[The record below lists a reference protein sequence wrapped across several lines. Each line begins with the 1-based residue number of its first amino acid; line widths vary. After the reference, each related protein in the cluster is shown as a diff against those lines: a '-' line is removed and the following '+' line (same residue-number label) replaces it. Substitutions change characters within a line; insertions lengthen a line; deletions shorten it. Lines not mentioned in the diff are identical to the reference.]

1 MILPMREK
9 KEVIVGFDVGT
20 SSLKVT
26 IADLSQGKILD
37 NRRYEYKGFYE
48 NAPGVVPLKIY
59 LENVVEVIKSLNR
72 EFHLEAISLSTQMY
86 SVCGMNKGELCAYQ
100 WNCLWETQRLK
111 EDTFRDEM
119 KKSGCPVD
127 SIYGA
132 YKLATL
138 DEDKHCDFLPYGLK
152 EWLIN
157 ELSGDLVSDYSTASS
172 SGLFDIGKKDWNRPF
187 IENMGFNSSLIPKIQ
202 KHNEVSGK
210 LQSNLVG
217 GIPVSTWIVPGLGD
231 GISASFACSDVSHFC
246 GNLGTSMAVRV
257 ITNHIDE
264 YSGVSVWTY
273 AIDDES
279 YATGGISPN
288 SCSVFTWSE
297 KIGFEISQEVNKD
310 KSLLF
315 FPWIHGERVPY
326 WTSEI
331 KGSLLG
337 LKSDTT
343 KEQIA
348 MSMLKGVS
356 FTFSRMEHILEKH
369 SQNNAPIVLAGGAA
383 NSSAV
388 LRVVAGTIK
397 RDIAIVNDSDYLCS
411 TGAAMSAGEALGV
424 KVEKNFT
431 IDSRM
436 KPTGEFM
443 EEYEKWLN
451 LSDKVAKLYSL

>member
-1 MILPMREK
+1 M
-9 KEVIVGFDVGT
+9 
-20 SSLKVT
+20 
-26 IADLSQGKILD
+26 
-37 NRRYEYKGFYE
+37 
-48 NAPGVVPLKIY
+48 
-59 LENVVEVIKSLNR
+59 EVIKALNQ
-72 EFHLEAISLSTQMY
+72 EFHLVTISLSTQMY
-86 SVCGMNKGELCAYQ
+86 SVCGMSKGELCAYQ
-100 WNCLWETQRLK
+100 WNCLWETNRLK
-111 EDTFRDEM
+111 EDNFRDEM

-138 DEDKHCDFLPYGLK
+138 DGDKYKDFLPYGLK
-152 EWLIN
+152 EWLIK
-157 ELSGDLVSDYSTASS
+157 ELSGELVSDYSTASS
-172 SGLFDIGKKDWNRPF
+172 SGLFDIGKKDWNRSF
-187 IENMGFNSSLIPKIQ
+187 IENMGFNSSLIPKVL

-210 LQSNLVG
+210 LRSSVIG
-217 GIPVSTWIVPGLGD
+217 GTPMSTSIVPGLGD

-257 ITNHIDE
+257 ITNRIDDD
-264 YSGVSVWTY
+264 SGVSVWTY
-273 AIDDES
+273 AIDDEN

-297 KIGFEISQEVNKD
+297 KIGFEISQEAYID
-310 KSLLF
+310 ESLLF

-331 KGSLLG
+331 KGTLLG

-348 MSMLKGVS
+348 ISMLKGVS
-356 FTFSRMEHILEKH
+356 YTFSRMEHILEKY
-369 SQNNAPIVLAGGAA
+369 SNSNDPIVLAGGAA

-388 LRVVAGTIK
+388 LKVVAGTIN

-411 TGAAMSAGEALGV
+411 TGAAMSAGEALGI
-424 KVEKNFT
+424 KVQKNFA

-443 EEYEKWLN
+443 GEYEKWLN
-451 LSDKVAKLYSL
+451 LSDKVARLYPL